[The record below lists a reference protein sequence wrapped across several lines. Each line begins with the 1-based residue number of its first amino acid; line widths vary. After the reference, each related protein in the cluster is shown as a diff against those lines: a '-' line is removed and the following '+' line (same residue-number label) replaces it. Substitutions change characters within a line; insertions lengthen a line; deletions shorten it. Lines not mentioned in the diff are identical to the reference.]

1 MPVCWVWNNGKE
13 LCIPACSARLA
24 RPTGLALASDC
35 WAIPILSGQRQRADP
50 NVHRLFSILVS
61 VSSLVHAVLRVAQ
74 HVAGNIFHEIFSM
87 WVLADRGTV
96 KGRVQDLWPVT
107 VEGYR
112 LHNATTGLGGLTLSM
127 LKDPSRPHLVSLL
140 NAKAKE
146 TEWLCRAL
154 AFVLP

>member
-1 MPVCWVWNNGKE
+1 M
-13 LCIPACSARLA
+13 
-24 RPTGLALASDC
+24 
-35 WAIPILSGQRQRADP
+35 
-50 NVHRLFSILVS
+50 HRSVS
-61 VSSLVHAVLRVAQ
+61 VASLVNAVLRVAQ
-74 HVAGNIFHEIFSM
+74 HIAGNILHEILYV
-87 WVLADRGTV
+87 VLADRGTV
-96 KGRVQDLWPVT
+96 KSRVQDLWPVT